1 MKLTTT
7 QMDELK
13 NLVDSKMN
21 EMFDT
26 VTYLLEDFVEGEQ
39 YDSDGNVCRDFLDLR
54 QMAMVVVLKKLS
66 EW

>member
-13 NLVDSKMN
+13 NLVDSKMD

-26 VTYLLEDFVEGEQ
+26 VTYLLEDFVEGKQ
-39 YDSDGNVCRDFLDLR
+39 YDSDENVCRDFLDLR